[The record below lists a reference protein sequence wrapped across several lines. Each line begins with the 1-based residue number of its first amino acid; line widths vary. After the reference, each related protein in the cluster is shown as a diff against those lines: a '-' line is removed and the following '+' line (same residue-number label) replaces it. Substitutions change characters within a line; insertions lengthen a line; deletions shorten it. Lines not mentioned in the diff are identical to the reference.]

1 MDKRVLD
8 NLGLLQKRL
17 NVCKAVA
24 NSTRL
29 QILDMMRDGEKCVCE
44 IVPALEME
52 QSNVS
57 QHLNVLKNAGILNSR
72 KQGQHVIY
80 SVRNPKIFDFM
91 DALDSLLRDELEAAS
106 ELLRSMEDR

>member
-29 QILDMMRDGEKCVCE
+29 HILDLLREGEKCVCE
-44 IVPALEME
+44 LLPLLELE

-57 QHLNVLKNAGILNSR
+57 QHLNILKNAGILTSR
-72 KQGQHVIY
+72 KEGQHVLY
-80 SVRNPKIFDFM
+80 KARNEKIFDLI
-91 DALDSLLRDELEAAS
+91 DALDALLVSELEEAS
-106 ELLRSMEDR
+106 ELLKSMGGR

>member
-8 NLGLLQKRL
+8 NLDWLQKRL

-29 QILDMMRDGEKCVCE
+29 HILDLLRDGEKCVCE
-44 IVPALEME
+44 LLPLLEME

-57 QHLNVLKNAGILNSR
+57 QHLNILRNAGIVTSR
-72 KQGQHVIY
+72 KKGQHVLY
-80 SVRNPKIFDFM
+80 KVRNEKIFDVM
-91 DALDSLLRDELEAAS
+91 DALDSMLVNELEEAS
-106 ELLRSMEDR
+106 ELLKSMGNR